1 MFNSV
6 RFNPLHN
13 GSYLIITILNDFSD
27 KVNIQQLE
35 QTGQNGELQLI
46 ETQINTS
53 QISMTTHS
61 PVTPSNSS
69 LMSPQQQQTI
79 IPTRF
84 IDRRVSTGV
93 ASSDPYKFNV
103 NYSEAGQRLA
113 KKAHQQI
120 KTLEKSKEVEVVID
134 NDGHSVSSSSSRR
147 LSNTSTEAINNFDS
161 SSNLLGDDWQN
172 VIVFLISIFLSRIY
186 SHISR
191 QAIFI
196 HVYINI
202 FTFVYKFQ

>member
-1 MFNSV
+1 
-6 RFNPLHN
+6 
-13 GSYLIITILNDFSD
+13 
-27 KVNIQQLE
+27 
-35 QTGQNGELQLI
+35 
-46 ETQINTS
+46 
-53 QISMTTHS
+53 
-61 PVTPSNSS
+61 
-69 LMSPQQQQTI
+69 MSPQQQQQTI

-120 KTLEKSKEVEVVID
+120 KTLEKSKEVEVVVD

-172 VIVFLISIFLSRIY
+172 VIVFLI
-186 SHISR
+186 
-191 QAIFI
+191 
-196 HVYINI
+196 
-202 FTFVYKFQ
+202 

>member
-1 MFNSV
+1 M
-6 RFNPLHN
+6 
-13 GSYLIITILNDFSD
+13 
-27 KVNIQQLE
+27 NIQQLE
-35 QTGQNGELQLI
+35 QTSQNGELQLI

-69 LMSPQQQQTI
+69 LVSPQQQQTI

-93 ASSDPYKFNV
+93 TSSDPYKFNV

-113 KKAHQQI
+113 KKAHLQI
-120 KTLEKSKEVEVVID
+120 KTLEKSKEVEVVVD
-134 NDGHSVSSSSSRR
+134 NDGHSISSSSSRR

-172 VIVFLISIFLSRIY
+172 VMVFLVSIFCLTSARIDSNEPNLAKIY
-186 SHISR
+186 SHVLSL
-191 QAIFI
+191 
-196 HVYINI
+196 
-202 FTFVYKFQ
+202 YKYFHFCV